1 VLAHEDKEVRAL
13 LGSVNDSKQMDAAS
27 RAEAFKELTDARFE
41 GRTVWAIAEASVA
54 EIDETNI
61 LRASLL
67 AMSRAVR
74 ALKVRPDCVLVD
86 GCNRPPELLQPGERW
101 TRGSKK
107 DLEAE
112 RNQQKLSKWF
122 GARSASAP
130 AAPTPVLS
138 PEEEDAA
145 WRPGHV
151 EAVIEGDGKVRSISA
166 ASVLAKEHRDRIMEK
181 LHEEF
186 PAYGFASHKGYGT
199 REHLEA
205 IKTHG
210 VCLQHR
216 RSFGPVREVL
226 GLPAGKQEAESSD
239 TPSTAAQASS
249 SPCSPTASV
258 EAECESTQQEVGNN
272 EEPLPIET
280 PRKRTRREAKGKTKA
295 DAGSEQKSS
304 RKGSGKRAGNQD
316 MSNKEAT
323 VGKKARLTG

>member
-1 VLAHEDKEVRAL
+1 
-13 LGSVNDSKQMDAAS
+13 
-27 RAEAFKELTDARFE
+27 
-41 GRTVWAIAEASVA
+41 
-54 EIDETNI
+54 
-61 LRASLL
+61 
-67 AMSRAVR
+67 
-74 ALKVRPDCVLVD
+74 
-86 GCNRPPELLQPGERW
+86 
-101 TRGSKK
+101 
-107 DLEAE
+107 
-112 RNQQKLSKWF
+112 
-122 GARSASAP
+122 
-130 AAPTPVLS
+130 
-138 PEEEDAA
+138 
-145 WRPGHV
+145 
-151 EAVIEGDGKVRSISA
+151 VRSISA

-216 RSFGPVREVL
+216 RSFGPVREAL
-226 GLPAGKQEAESSD
+226 GLPAGKQEAESSA

-258 EAECESTQQEVGNN
+258 EAECESTQQEGSNI
-272 EEPLPIET
+272 EEPPPTET
-280 PRKRTRREAKGKTKA
+280 PRKRTRREAKGKAKA

-304 RKGSGKRAGNQD
+304 RKVSSKRAGNQD